1 MRSEADMDVIIVSL
15 CFSLQA
21 ICARRRVSF
30 YSIDNVNYSK
40 RSFALLRMTNEL
52 YRLLYPTD

>member
-1 MRSEADMDVIIVSL
+1 MFVTLSVSEESL
-15 CFSLQA
+15 SN
-21 ICARRRVSF
+21 S
-30 YSIDNVNYSK
+30 YGNVQYSK